1 MKFLRPTIR
10 TFRFKEIGILFF
22 VLILGWFGRIREFDE
37 IYQIADDAEF
47 FGSIKILRKFGVVFT
62 TKKTVRLVSV
72 Y

>member
-1 MKFLRPTIR
+1 MKFLRSTIR

-37 IYQIADDAEF
+37 IYQNADAAEF

>member
-1 MKFLRPTIR
+1 MKFLRSTIR

-37 IYQIADDAEF
+37 IYQNADDAEF

-62 TKKTVRLVSV
+62 IKKTVRLVSV